1 MRSFTGS
8 PALRASSVD
17 DARFVPL
24 AVRVVAPGGG
34 FFGTGMGSLARLLA
48 VRQELVAGA
57 LDFFVAF
64 RDTGPRTG
72 VRSTNTHPTCGT
84 GFPPTSRP
92 SSNSHS

>member
-8 PALRASSVD
+8 PTFRTSTVEEAFL
-17 DARFVPL
+17 VPL
-24 AVRVVAPGGG
+24 AFRVVAAGGG
-34 FFGTGMGSLARLLA
+34 FFGTGIGSLACLLA
-48 VRQELVAGA
+48 VRRELVAGPV
-57 LDFFVAF
+57 DFFVAL

-92 SSNSHS
+92 SSKSHS

>member
-8 PALRASSVD
+8 PTFRTSPDKDAL
-17 DARFVPL
+17 FLPL
-24 AVRVVAPGGG
+24 AFRVVAPGGG

-48 VRQELVAGA
+48 ARRELVAGA
-57 LDFFVAF
+57 VDFFVAF

-84 GFPPTSRP
+84 GFPPTSLP
-92 SSNSHS
+92 SSKSHS